1 MLNSFSSSSAHSSS
15 NTSISN
21 VGNTINISPIIRTN
35 NDTKFKKIKIDSQEF
50 DLMLDEIPRI
60 LSKEIIPPQQLENCG
75 SSYQKFKYF
84 IQEIQ
89 ILSFNP
95 IQLDTMLI
103 EYRPI
108 GEKQCQE
115 IEYWVSKYGEWSKS
129 KLIAKIYEE
138 LLDK

>member
-15 NTSISN
+15 NTNISN
-21 VGNTINISPIIRTN
+21 VGNTINISPIVRTSS
-35 NDTKFKKIKIDSQEF
+35 DTKFKKIKIDSQEF

-60 LSKEIIPPQQLENCG
+60 LSKEIIPPQQEE
-75 SSYQKFKYF
+75 SYGCQKFKYF
-84 IQEIQ
+84 VQEIQ

-115 IEYWVSKYGEWSKS
+115 IEYWVGKYGDWSKS
-129 KLIAKIYEE
+129 KLIENIYEK

>member
-15 NTSISN
+15 NTNISN
-21 VGNTINISPIIRTN
+21 VGNTINISPIVRTN

-50 DLMLDEIPRI
+50 DLMLDEIPRV
-60 LSKEIIPPQQLENCG
+60 LSKEIIPPQLKDYNCG
-75 SSYQKFKYF
+75 YQKFKYF
-84 IQEIQ
+84 VQEIQ

-115 IEYWVSKYGEWSKS
+115 IEYWVDKYGDWSKS
-129 KLIAKIYEE
+129 KLIENIYKK